1 MKITRK
7 FSVDYDHRLVFTR
20 DVFSPANEELAQL
33 LGEVPARLFAF
44 IDSGLAEADPELKNR
59 LAQWVARH
67 PSIKL
72 EGICIVPGGE
82 ACKRDLGVVTECL
95 QKLLA
100 AKLCR
105 HSFALIIGGGAV
117 LDSVGLACSLF
128 HRGLNQIRLP
138 STLLSQD
145 DSGVG
150 VKNAVNLFGVKNLV
164 GSFSPP
170 WAVINDA
177 AFLDHLGPR
186 QIRAGAAEA
195 FKVAL
200 IKDADF
206 FGRLEEL
213 APQIVEQRPLA
224 LEELARRA
232 AILHMDHICFNGDPF
247 EKGSSRPLDFG
258 HWSAH
263 CLEVLSDHAL
273 LHGEAVAIGMA
284 IDLHIAVDLGLLTLH
299 DRNRALKLLGDLG
312 YQLWHPALTFR
323 DANGKLKI
331 LKGLSD
337 FQEHLGGQLTVA
349 MPIAIGHVIDIHEIP
364 ADAVERAVAAL
375 AAKY

>member
-1 MKITRK
+1 VKITRK
-7 FSVDYDHRLVFTR
+7 FSVEYDHRLVFTR
-20 DVFSPANEELAQL
+20 DVFGPANEELAHL
-33 LGEVPARLFAF
+33 LGDQPARLFVF
-44 IDSGLAEADPELKNR
+44 IDSGLAEADQELEDRIAK
-59 LAQWVARH
+59 WIARH
-67 PSIKL
+67 PSLKL
-72 EGICIVPGGE
+72 EGVCIVPGGE
-82 ACKRDLGVVTECL
+82 ACKRDLSVVTECVH
-95 QKLLA
+95 KLLA

-117 LDSVGLACSLF
+117 LDAVGLACTLF

-138 STLLSQD
+138 STLLAQD

-164 GSFSPP
+164 GTFSPP

-206 FGRLEEL
+206 FARIEEL
-213 APQIVEQRPLA
+213 APLIVHQSPQA

-263 CLEVLSDHAL
+263 CLEVLSEHSL

-284 IDLHIAVDLGLLTLH
+284 IDLHIAADLGLLPLH
-299 DRNRALKLLGDLG
+299 DRDRALTLLSSLG

-323 DANGKLKI
+323 DESGKLKI

-349 MPIAIGHVIDIHEIP
+349 MPIAIGHVIDINEIP
-364 ADAVERAVAAL
+364 VAAVERAVAAL
-375 AAKY
+375 ASKF